1 MPIYTGADGVCTLDK
16 YPYHPGET
24 PLFSCSCTEN
34 NEKNRDGFIV
44 WINESGA
51 ILQNNSINSG
61 DCKKNFFTAVIFY
74 LLLTIITRGTSHSA

>member
-1 MPIYTGADGVCTLDK
+1 MKKISFLLAISVIIILVMPIYTGADGVCTLDK

-61 DCKKNFFTAVIFY
+61 D
-74 LLLTIITRGTSHSA
+74 